1 MAVNV
6 PGLVA
11 VIVFYVL
18 ILALGLWAARKNK
31 GETKSENIMLA
42 GRNINLFVGM
52 FTMTGKEKEKFVS
65 KTLKLIDD
73 RNFLLLTSHKMN
85 YIENW

>member
-1 MAVNV
+1 MFIPAVEGLWRRMAVNV

-42 GRNINLFVGM
+42 GRNINMFVGM
-52 FTMTGKEKEKFVS
+52 FTMTGIKGKYFFFE
-65 KTLKLIDD
+65 IC
-73 RNFLLLTSHKMN
+73 
-85 YIENW
+85 

>member
-1 MAVNV
+1 MFIPAVEGLWRRMAVNV

-42 GRNINLFVGM
+42 GRNINMFVGM
-52 FTMTGKEKEKFVS
+52 FTMTGIKGKDFYVE
-65 KTLKLIDD
+65 IC
-73 RNFLLLTSHKMN
+73 
-85 YIENW
+85 